1 MAGEREQSALGAV
14 LRRWRDALEHWW
26 SGADSRRDPLE
37 RWWDTVDS
45 GQVPDGPP
53 IERLAAD
60 LRRLAGE
67 SVRLHADHRVSARAF
82 HLHVTEL
89 AYDETLLMAC
99 GALGVE
105 TGTATAPLGSTRR
118 LELEVELARRG
129 LLW

>member
-1 MAGEREQSALGAV
+1 MAGERGQSALGAV
-14 LRRWRDALEHWW
+14 LRRWREAFERWW
-26 SGADSRRDPLE
+26 NGTDGRRDPLE
-37 RWWDTVDS
+37 RWWDSVDS
-45 GQVPDGPP
+45 GQLPTGPP

-67 SVRLHADHRVSARAF
+67 SVRLHGDRRVSARAF

-89 AYDETLLMAC
+89 AYDETLLLAC

-129 LLW
+129 LQW

>member
-1 MAGEREQSALGAV
+1 MADERGQSALGPV
-14 LRRWRDALEHWW
+14 LRRWREALERWW
-26 SGADSRRDPLE
+26 KGADGRRDPLE

-45 GQVPDGPP
+45 GQLPAGPP

-67 SVRLHADHRVSARAF
+67 SVRLHADRRVSARAF

-89 AYDETLLMAC
+89 AYDETLLLAC

-105 TGTATAPLGSTRR
+105 TGAATAPLGSTRR

-129 LLW
+129 LQW